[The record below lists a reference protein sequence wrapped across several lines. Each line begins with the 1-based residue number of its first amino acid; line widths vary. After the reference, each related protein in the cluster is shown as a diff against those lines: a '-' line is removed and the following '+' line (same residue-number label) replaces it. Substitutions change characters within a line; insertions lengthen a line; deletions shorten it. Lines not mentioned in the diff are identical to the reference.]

1 MVSKTHSKILLS
13 ILQISLISCFS
24 PSSLEHKPTA
34 TTSTSLSEQNAKSII
49 LPIFPLRKRVKFP
62 TEPLK
67 LTLWEDRYKD
77 LSRYVMDNPVNLG
90 LEPDLCMPVFGALY
104 CSHKT
109 QIVKGGIKP
118 ITPLVEAGDVGIICG
133 VTSSQVFINGEE
145 VDSGR
150 KDESSVEKI
159 RLWAHG
165 LTRFRVKRI
174 LSDGLDEASE
184 GKGGSLPFI
193 LVEGTRLDDID
204 VFEPGEDREIER
216 MLEELLRRGDL
227 EFDAASLLD
236 KMYAYTFQEGDEKR
250 QKQQMLSFALTAQLE
265 ATAPADEMLSMLQN
279 TSTTA
284 RLKYLEK
291 KLPRSNKWLGDA
303 FRHLFE

>member
-1 MVSKTHSKILLS
+1 MVSRTHAKILLS
-13 ILQISLISCFS
+13 ILQLSLISCFS
-24 PSSLEHKPTA
+24 PSSLEHKPT
-34 TTSTSLSEQNAKSII
+34 TSTSLSKQNAKSII
-49 LPIFPLRKRVKFP
+49 LPIFPLGKRVKFP

-67 LTLWEDRYKD
+67 LTLWEERYKD
-77 LSRYVMDNPVNLG
+77 LSRYVLDNPVNLG

-145 VDSGR
+145 VDAGR
-150 KDESSVEKI
+150 KDESSVQKI

-174 LSDGLDEASE
+174 LSDGLDGVSSE
-184 GKGGSLPFI
+184 GKEDSLPFI
-193 LVEGTRLDDID
+193 LVEGTRLDDDD
-204 VFEPGEDREIER
+204 VFESGEDLEIDR

-265 ATAPADEMLSMLQN
+265 ATAPADEMLSMLQS

-284 RLKYLEK
+284 RLKYLER

-303 FRHLFE
+303 FRYLFE

>member
-13 ILQISLISCFS
+13 ILQITFISSFT
-24 PSSLEHKPTA
+24 PSSLEQQL
-34 TTSTSLSEQNAKSII
+34 TSTSLKQNAKSII

-67 LTLWEDRYKD
+67 LTLWEERYKA
-77 LSRYVMDNPVNLG
+77 LSRYALDNPVNLE
-90 LEPDLCMPVFGALY
+90 LEPDLYMPVFGALY

-133 VTSSQVFINGEE
+133 VTSSQVFIDGEE
-145 VDSGR
+145 VDATQ

-165 LTRFRVKRI
+165 LTRFRVQRI
-174 LSDGLDEASE
+174 LSDGLDGVSE
-184 GKGGSLPFI
+184 GKENSLPFI
-193 LVEGTRLDDID
+193 LAECTRLDDDD
-204 VFEPGEDREIER
+204 VFESGEDREIDR
-216 MLEELLRRGDL
+216 MLEELLRRGDV

-236 KMYAYTFQEGDEKR
+236 KIYVYSFQEGDEKR

-265 ATAPADEMLSMLQN
+265 ATAPADEMLSMLQS

-284 RLKYLEK
+284 RLKYLER

-303 FRHLFE
+303 FRFLFE